1 MTHSPNI
8 ADCWLR
14 NKYSVRLLLRSCN
27 KW

>member
-1 MTHSPNI
+1 MMQSLDI

-14 NKYSVRLLLRSCN
+14 NEYSVRLLLRSWN